1 MALAKMSVK
10 LMSKEIHQRADIVGM
25 VMAQVLLKAALKK
38 WGKGAEESVG
48 KEMKQLHWPQ
58 LRRAPNKFGR
68 FIKLYN
74 INDEVFYKQTN
85 MGFAAEAGFLGG
97 GKGPFC
103 PPKRCNSPSAGYG
116 YPRKK
121 YSASSIRIVSYCK
134 YDVYFNKYDMYS
146 IVGIDKKAVFW
157 GGGERGRFA
166 QKKGVKLLPLA
177 TDFWEKNSPQ
187 AQYVL

>member
-85 MGFAAEAGFLGG
+85 MGFAAEAGFFGG
-97 GKGPFC
+97 AEGAV
-103 PPKRCNSPSAGYG
+103 SLQ
-116 YPRKK
+116 KK
-121 YSASSIRIVSYCK
+121 VWRSIRRLRISKKKILCKLNTYCK
-134 YDVYFNKYDMYS
+134 
-146 IVGIDKKAVFW
+146 
-157 GGGERGRFA
+157 
-166 QKKGVKLLPLA
+166 LL
-177 TDFWEKNSPQ
+177 
-187 AQYVL
+187 